1 MDYLLHIA
9 IIILINII
17 LTVSFNILLGYTGIF
32 ALCHA
37 AFYGIGAYTATL
49 LMKNLGW
56 GFAPALV
63 VAVGVTVLF
72 SLIVAIPGLRIHWD
86 YMVIFAFSFQMVAY
100 HVMTNWI
107 ELTRGPQGI
116 AGIPPPG
123 LFGIQFDS
131 KPSFLLL
138 AFLAAAAVVCLV
150 KRIESSSFGLTL
162 KGIKDDEMAVK
173 SVGKNV
179 TVYKIVSFI
188 IAAGLAAVAGT
199 LISLYISY
207 IAPGYFDLHTSI
219 FILICLIFGG
229 MGTLHGVILGTIVLT
244 ALPELLRFIP
254 YLPSAILGGTRD
266 LIYAV
271 ILIFFMLYRPQGIVG
286 KVRQ

>member
-1 MDYLLHIA
+1 MEYLLHIL

-17 LTVSFNILLGYTGIF
+17 LAVSFNILLGYTGIF

-37 AFYGIGAYTATL
+37 GFYGIGAYAATL
-49 LMKNLGW
+49 LMKNF
-56 GFAPALV
+56 GFEFLPALV
-63 VAVGVTVLF
+63 CAIGITMLC
-72 SLIVAIPGLRIHWD
+72 SLVVAIPGLRIHWD
-86 YMVIFAFSFQMVAY
+86 YMVIFAFSFQMIVY
-100 HVMTNWI
+100 HVMINWL

-116 AGIPPPG
+116 AGIPAATI
-123 LFGIQFDS
+123 FGFQFDS
-131 KPSFLLL
+131 KISFLLL
-138 AFLAAAAVVCLV
+138 CLMLTSAVVYFV
-150 KRIESSSFGLTL
+150 KRSESSSFGLVL

-179 TVYKIVSFI
+179 TTYKIISFVM
-188 IAAGLAAVAGT
+188 AAGLAAVAGA
-199 LISLYISY
+199 LISVYISY

-229 MGTLHGVILGTIVLT
+229 LGSIRGAILGTVVLT

-254 YLPSAILGGTRD
+254 HLPSTILGGTRD
-266 LIYAV
+266 LIYAT

-286 KVRQ
+286 KTRQ

>member
-1 MDYLLHIA
+1 MDYLLHIF

-37 AFYGIGAYTATL
+37 AFYGIGAYAATL

-56 GFAPALV
+56 GFAPALIC
-63 VAVGVTVLF
+63 AVGVTVLL

-86 YMVIFAFSFQMVAY
+86 YMVIFAFSFQMIAY
-100 HVMTNWI
+100 HVMTNWV

-116 AGIPPPG
+116 AGIPPAALG
-123 LFGIQFDS
+123 GFQFDS

-138 AFLAAAAVVCLV
+138 SLIITTAVVYLV
-150 KRIESSSFGLTL
+150 KRVESSSFGLVL

-179 TVYKIVSFI
+179 TVYKIISFM
-188 IAAGLAAVAGT
+188 IAAGLAAVAGA
-199 LISLYISY
+199 LVSSYISY

-229 MGTLHGVILGTIVLT
+229 MGSIRGVILGTIVLT

-266 LIYAV
+266 LIYAT

-286 KVRQ
+286 KVR

>member
-1 MDYLLHIA
+1 MEYLLHIV

-56 GFAPALV
+56 PFFPALAC
-63 VAVGVTVLF
+63 AVGITVLC
-72 SLIVAIPGLRIHWD
+72 SLIVALPGLRIHWD
-86 YMVIFAFSFQMVAY
+86 YMVIFAFSFQMVIY
-100 HVMTNWI
+100 HVMINWV

-116 AGIPPPG
+116 AGIPPLTILG
-123 LFGIQFDS
+123 FAFDS
-131 KPSFLLL
+131 KVPFLLFSLIVTL
-138 AFLAAAAVVCLV
+138 ALVYLV
-150 KRIESSSFGLTL
+150 KRIESSSFGLVL
-162 KGIKDDEMAVK
+162 KGIKDDEIAVK
-173 SVGKNV
+173 SVGKPV
-179 TVYKIVSFI
+179 TAYKIVSFM
-188 IAAGLAAVAGT
+188 IAAGLAAVAGG
-199 LISLYISY
+199 LISVYISY
-207 IAPGYFDLHTSI
+207 ISPGYFDLHTSI

-229 MGTLHGVILGTIVLT
+229 MGIIRGVILGTVVLT

-254 YLPSAILGGTRD
+254 YLPSTMMGGIRD
-266 LIYAV
+266 LIYAT

-286 KVRQ
+286 NAGR

>member
-1 MDYLLHIA
+1 MEYLLHIL

-37 AFYGIGAYTATL
+37 GFYGIGAYAATL
-49 LMKNLGW
+49 LMKNFGLE
-56 GFAPALV
+56 FLPALV
-63 VAVGVTVLF
+63 CAMGITMLC

-86 YMVIFAFSFQMVAY
+86 YMVIFAFSFQMIVY
-100 HVMTNWI
+100 HVMINWM

-116 AGIPPPG
+116 AGIPVATI
-123 LFGIQFDS
+123 FGFQFDS
-131 KPSFLLL
+131 KTSFLLL
-138 AFLAAAAVVCLV
+138 CLVITSAVVYFV
-150 KRIESSSFGLTL
+150 KRIESSSFGLAL

-179 TVYKIVSFI
+179 TTYKIIAFVM
-188 IAAGLAAVAGT
+188 AAGLAAVAGA
-199 LISLYISY
+199 LISVYISY
-207 IAPGYFDLHTSI
+207 IGPGYFDLHTSI

-229 MGTLHGVILGTIVLT
+229 MGIRGAILGTAVLT

-254 YLPSAILGGTRD
+254 NLPSTILGGTRD
-266 LIYAV
+266 LIYAT
-271 ILIFFMLYRPQGIVG
+271 ILTFFMLYRPQGIVG
-286 KVRQ
+286 KTKQ